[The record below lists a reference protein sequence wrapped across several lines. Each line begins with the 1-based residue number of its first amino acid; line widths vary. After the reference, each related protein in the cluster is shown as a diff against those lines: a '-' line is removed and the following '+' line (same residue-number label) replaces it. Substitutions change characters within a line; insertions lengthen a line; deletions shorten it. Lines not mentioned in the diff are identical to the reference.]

1 MLRTL
6 ISVSSFV
13 NNTCTKL
20 CLLLALLLSI
30 NNSYA
35 DVEVIK
41 HVLSNSDREQQKT
54 YYIVLLQLAI
64 EKAKYKYG
72 SASLQASAA
81 VASTTVPPTGPLMQ
95 PAFAVA
101 QALGNTANTYL
112 DLTSSAGAKHFKG
125 ATKALS
131 RKPFDF
137 ADPAHLQ
144 FFLDIV
150 LKRTQIWGGIPSA
163 PSLYQ
168 PGNIVYL

>member
-1 MLRTL
+1 
-6 ISVSSFV
+6 V
-13 NNTCTKL
+13 
-20 CLLLALLLSI
+20 
-30 NNSYA
+30 
-35 DVEVIK
+35 
-41 HVLSNSDREQQKT
+41 VLEQ
-54 YYIVLLQLAI
+54 LQAI
-64 EKAKYKYG
+64 AKSLQAG
-72 SASLQASAA
+72 VQTLQASAA

>member
-72 SASLQASAA
+72 SASLQA
-81 VASTTVPPTGPLMQ
+81 
-95 PAFAVA
+95 
-101 QALGNTANTYL
+101 
-112 DLTSSAGAKHFKG
+112 
-125 ATKALS
+125 
-131 RKPFDF
+131 
-137 ADPAHLQ
+137 
-144 FFLDIV
+144 
-150 LKRTQIWGGIPSA
+150 
-163 PSLYQ
+163 LYQ
-168 PGNIVYL
+168 LH